1 MAEMQAKAATEL
13 PEYRNRYIIL
23 CIVLSAVFMGV
34 LDTNVVNIALPDI
47 TRSFG
52 VDMAESQWVVTAY
65 LLVNTSLLLIFGRL
79 SEYTGKVRLF
89 FAGIVIFTV
98 SSLACGLSVGI
109 YQLIFFR
116 IIQGLGASIVYSI
129 NTAMLVQAFPRNERG
144 RALGFIGTIV
154 AIGSIAGPI
163 LGGLITDSLGWQ
175 YIFFI
180 NVPVGVVLVAAALKY
195 LRLSETPTKI
205 KGMDWSGAAAL
216 ILTMSS
222 LMLLLG
228 SLADCNG
235 ITLEMWVYSAI
246 FLASIAAFVYAEGQH
261 PNPIIDLSA
270 FKVKAFTFA
279 NMSTMISFTAFSMF
293 IISMPFFLEISLGYT
308 ASQVGQMLLAI
319 PLITAVVAPMSGWL
333 YDKFQ
338 STYHSSLG
346 MLIMAG
352 GMFLISVAASTLNP
366 IFLLACFAIFGFG
379 NALFTSP
386 NNTEVMSALPLNK
399 SGTASS
405 MLATIRNFGNSV
417 GISLASV
424 ILYLQLRQHGFSGQV
439 ISASPVLMQ
448 QAVQVVLII
457 GGVLCLCGVCTSLIV
472 GRQKSRQ
479 NKKQQASKSIN
490 GF

>member
-1 MAEMQAKAATEL
+1 MAEIRMSDTKEL
-13 PEYRNRYIIL
+13 PEYANRYIIL

-34 LDTNVVNIALPDI
+34 LDTNVVNIALPTI
-47 TRSFG
+47 TRHFG
-52 VDMAESQWVVTAY
+52 VDMAQSQWVVTSY

-89 FAGIVIFTV
+89 YAGIIVFTI
-98 SSLACGLSVGI
+98 SSLACGLSSGI

-144 RALGFIGTIV
+144 RALGLIGTIV

-163 LGGLITDSLGWQ
+163 MGGIITDSLGWQ

-180 NVPVGVVLVAAALKY
+180 NVPVGAALVAAALKY
-195 LRLSETPTKI
+195 LRLTESPTKI
-205 KGMDWSGAAAL
+205 RGMDWGGAAAL
-216 ILTMSS
+216 IISMSS

-228 SLADCNG
+228 SLADCDE
-235 ITLEMWVYSAI
+235 ITMEMWIYASV
-246 FLASIAAFVYAEGQH
+246 FLASMAAFVYAEGQH
-261 PNPIIDLSA
+261 PNPIIDLSV
-270 FKVKAFTFA
+270 FRVKAFTFA
-279 NMSTMISFTAFSMF
+279 NMSTMISFMAFSMF

-308 ASQVGQMLLAI
+308 ASRVGQMLLAI

-333 YDKFQ
+333 YDRLQ

-346 MLIMAG
+346 MLIMAA
-352 GMFLISVAASTLNP
+352 GMFLVSAAASTLNP
-366 IFLLACFAIFGFG
+366 VLLLACFSIFGFG

-405 MLATIRNFGNSV
+405 MLATIRNFGNSA
-417 GISLASV
+417 GISSASI
-424 ILYLQLRQHGFSGQV
+424 ILYLQLREHGFSGQ
-439 ISASPVLMQ
+439 IINASPALMQ
-448 QAVQVVLII
+448 QAVQAVLVA
-457 GGVLCLCGVCTSLIV
+457 GGVLCIFGVYTSLMV
-472 GRQKSRQ
+472 GRQKSIQ
-479 NKKQQASKSIN
+479 NKKQ
-490 GF
+490 